1 MNEPTPDRNFFQ
13 EFDRYCEMNN
23 VPDDKCGEAFAD
35 FLREYA
41 ELPDVVG
48 KKMS

>member
-1 MNEPTPDRNFFQ
+1 MSESAPERSFFQ

-41 ELPDVVG
+41 ELPDVIG
-48 KKMS
+48 TRIS